1 MAAPTGIIGN
11 GGATGAL
18 ADYLLIED
26 AVRGK
31 SLEVVPDHIPFEVAA
46 LNEPMAVARHAVNR
60 VAPQPSDKVVVF
72 GAGPI
77 GLGATSG
84 SSRAG

>member
-31 SLEVVPDHIPFEVAA
+31 SLEVVPT
-46 LNEPMAVARHAVNR
+46 
-60 VAPQPSDKVVVF
+60 
-72 GAGPI
+72 
-77 GLGATSG
+77 TSR
-84 SSRAG
+84 SKSPP